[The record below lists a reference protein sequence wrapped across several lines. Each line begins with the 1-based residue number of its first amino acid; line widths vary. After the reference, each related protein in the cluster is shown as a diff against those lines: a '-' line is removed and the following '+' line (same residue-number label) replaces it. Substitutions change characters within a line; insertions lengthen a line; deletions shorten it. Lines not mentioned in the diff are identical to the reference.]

1 MRTVCRRLSVRV
13 ELSLSHEISP
23 ISQALASCRNFIEWL
38 DVSCGGGDGRHQNV
52 SPTTGGA
59 AVTSALL
66 GTLRSLNNEGVGED
80 DLVTPNAVLGALR
93 YEESCD

>member
-1 MRTVCRRLSVRV
+1 MRTLRRRLSVRV

-38 DVSCGGGDGRHQNV
+38 DVSCGGDGRHQNV

-93 YEESCD
+93 YEKSCD